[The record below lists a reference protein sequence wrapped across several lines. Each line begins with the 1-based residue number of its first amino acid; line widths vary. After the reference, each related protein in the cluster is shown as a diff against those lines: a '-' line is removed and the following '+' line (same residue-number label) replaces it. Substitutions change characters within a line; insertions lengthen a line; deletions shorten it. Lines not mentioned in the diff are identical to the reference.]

1 MRYWWVNHKQT
12 FRHEFSGNYVWS
24 PKTRRDGSL
33 NPFYETMRGVAP
45 GDVIFSY
52 AGGAIRGFGIARTHC
67 YTSPRP
73 DEFGHIGQAWDEI
86 GWRVDVSFC
95 RITPALHPS
104 AHMSSLR
111 SVLPERYSPIS
122 DSGRGYQHVY
132 LASIP
137 KDMALILAQLID
149 STLLQIVQGIRKAD
163 QNIIDTELIGSVEWE
178 KAEESRVLATKTL
191 SETTREAL
199 VKARVGQGLFRK
211 NLSQFEH
218 RCRIT
223 GVTYPPHLFA
233 SHIKPWRES
242 TNDER
247 LNGENGLLLTPSIDH
262 LFDRGFISFEDNGE
276 LLISDIAH
284 QESVRRM
291 GVETDHV
298 VRVGVFSDG
307 QKSFLAHHR
316 RAVFL
321 QAGKEGNLRLT
332 ASNWM

>member
-1 MRYWWVNHKQT
+1 MRSWWVNHKQT

-24 PKTRRDGSL
+24 PKTRRGGSL
-33 NPFYETMRGVAP
+33 NPFYETMREVSP

-52 AGGAIRGFGIARTHC
+52 AGGVIQGFGIAQTHC

-73 DEFGHIGQAWDEI
+73 NEFGHIGQAWDEV
-86 GWRVDVSFC
+86 GWRVDVNFN
-95 RITPALHPS
+95 RITPTLRPSEHMQALAPLLPS
-104 AHMSSLR
+104 QF
-111 SVLPERYSPIS
+111 SPLNKA
-122 DSGRGYQHVY
+122 GHGYQHVY

-137 KDMALILAQLID
+137 KAMALVLGQLINP
-149 STLLQIVQGIRKAD
+149 TVLHILQGTRTAEESD
-163 QNIIDTELIGSVEWE
+163 IIDTELLGVVEWE
-178 KAEESRVLATKTL
+178 QAEQNRIQQTRTL
-191 SETTREAL
+191 PATTRVAL
-199 VKARVGQGLFRK
+199 IKARIGQGLFRH
-211 NLSQFEH
+211 NVASLEH

-242 TNDER
+242 TNEER

-284 QESVRRM
+284 KRSVQRM
-291 GVETDHV
+291 GVDTEHV
-298 VRVGVFSDG
+298 VRVGKFSEG

-316 RAVFL
+316 RCVFL
-321 QAGKEGNLRLT
+321 EAGSV
-332 ASNWM
+332 A